1 MSPRPP
7 ARLYQDGWGAAYV
20 CESVCVRV
28 RGGEDL
34 GGCSLLERGFG
45 HPRGRF
51 QDVRWG
57 TLAPT
62 GRQPSWIITGTTS
75 VGHRQCDRHTA
86 PRSPTSLEPQSR
98 NAWPPRPGPPRVPAP
113 LDWDPF
119 PGHTKAQAKFILP
132 SPLGDP
138 LGPGY
143 SGTTG
148 PQVPEAS
155 RPQCPLDLGKA

>member
-1 MSPRPP
+1 MSDEEP
-7 ARLYQDGWGAAYV
+7 
-20 CESVCVRV
+20 
-28 RGGEDL
+28 
-34 GGCSLLERGFG
+34 LL
-45 HPRGRF
+45 PRG
-51 QDVRWG
+51 VS
-57 TLAPT
+57 LAGSSREPPLWAT
-62 GRQPSWIITGTTS
+62 VS
-75 VGHRQCDRHTA
+75 VTVTHTA

-98 NAWPPRPGPPRVPAP
+98 NARPPRPGPPRVPAP

-138 LGPGY
+138 PGPGY